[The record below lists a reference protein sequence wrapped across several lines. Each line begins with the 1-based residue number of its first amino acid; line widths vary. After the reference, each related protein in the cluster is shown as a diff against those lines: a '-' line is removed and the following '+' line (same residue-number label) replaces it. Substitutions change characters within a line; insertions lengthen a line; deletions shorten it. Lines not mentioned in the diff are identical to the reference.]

1 MEIKII
7 KDWRDITLGQ
17 FIEISSVL
25 NTEYED
31 EIEKG
36 IALVSVTYG
45 IDANTIPFSDFKK
58 LLETLKFTSQPMV
71 KKKVVS
77 TYTLNGRKYGVD
89 LGYTA
94 FTTSQ
99 YIDFQSYSKQNDL
112 VGVLSAVVIPDGKAY
127 NSDYDIE
134 EVKNDLLE
142 MSVADA
148 MSIINFFLL
157 ASKTFTKRLAHYLT
171 RMLRRRLKKAKL
183 TKEQM
188 REVESKM
195 KELEAI
201 MNMEYSHIF

>member
-17 FIEISSVL
+17 FIEIDSVIK
-25 NTEYED
+25 TEYKD
-31 EIEKG
+31 EIEKAV
-36 IALVSVTYG
+36 ALVSVAYG
-45 IDANTIPFSDFKK
+45 IDARNIDFSDFQT
-58 LLETLKFTSQPMV
+58 LLETLKFTSQPMLN
-71 KKKVVS
+71 KKVVS

-112 VGVLSAVVIPDGKAY
+112 VGVLSAVVIPEGKAY

-148 MSIINFFLL
+148 MSIINFFLV
-157 ASKTFTKRLAHYLT
+157 ASKAFTKRLAHYLT

-188 REVESKM
+188 AELEEKM
-195 KELEAI
+195 KRLEAM